1 MHSPLLF
8 GIAAVFQLLDAVS
21 AIPFPGV
28 VIERNEDLHSSYD
41 YVVVGGGTA
50 GLAVA
55 NRLSE
60 DKHSTIIG
68 PTVY

>member
-1 MHSPLLF
+1 MRSHLLV
-8 GIAAVFQLLDAVS
+8 GVVAAFRLLDAVS
-21 AIPFPGV
+21 AAPFPGV
-28 VIERNEDLHSSYD
+28 VIERQEDLHSAYD

-60 DKHSTIIG
+60 DDHSESF
-68 PTVY
+68 